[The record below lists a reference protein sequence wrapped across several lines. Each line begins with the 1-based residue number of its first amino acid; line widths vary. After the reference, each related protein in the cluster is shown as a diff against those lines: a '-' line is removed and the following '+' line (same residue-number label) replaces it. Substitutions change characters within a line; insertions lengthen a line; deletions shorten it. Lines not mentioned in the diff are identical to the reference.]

1 MKSFLVLAALALL
14 SVSAVAQT
22 APTVTINPASQT
34 VVSGSSATFVAA
46 ASGDPAPTVQWQVSP
61 NSSGAFTDISGAT
74 STTLTF
80 TTALA
85 DSGKRYQAVFTNA
98 SGTATTSAATLT
110 VTANLPNIT
119 TQPANLSRTSGQT
132 ATFSATATN
141 FTSVIWQNR
150 ASSTGTF
157 TNMPSSSVTT
167 SGSTT
172 SISFTAF
179 SSLNGSQYRAIFT
192 SADGSVT
199 SNTAT
204 LTVTSSTDPT
214 PDPDPT
220 PTPGVNTTGV
230 LIYELSFKHTE
241 GFNVDFWDE
250 GYIIVPAVGGEGS
263 ALFTA
268 TDNGRRTFR
277 SFSSSVSFF
286 NAKDKHHSYS
296 VMAMAGTSPS
306 IVCIHAYGRADD
318 KLKANGPNYSI
329 TVRAADTLKGMAQAS
344 RDESTL
350 ALTDQP
356 RDGTLGFL
364 EFAEVKA
371 TLDQSLTDLAN
382 EDASS
387 VESMF
392 DYLKKVLTRRGFVE
406 EADTTD
412 DGTTDDGTTDGTTTD
427 DTTSTTTTT
436 TN

>member
-1 MKSFLVLAALALL
+1 MKSFLVLAALALF
-14 SVSAVAQT
+14 SVSAIGQI
-22 APTVTINPASQT
+22 APSVTISPVSQT
-34 VVSGSSATFVAA
+34 VVSGSSATFVSG
-46 ASGDPAPTVQWQVSP
+46 ASGDPSPTVQWQVSP

-98 SGTATTSAATLT
+98 SGTATTSIATLT

-141 FTSVIWQNR
+141 FTSVVWRNR
-150 ASSTGTF
+150 ANSSATF
-157 TNMPSSSVTT
+157 VNVPASAVTT

-172 SISFTAF
+172 SLSFTAI
-179 SSLNGSQYRAIFT
+179 SSLNGSQYQVIFT
-192 SADGSVT
+192 NADGSVT

-204 LTVTSSTDPT
+204 LTVTSPVDPT

-230 LIYELSFKHTE
+230 LIYEVSFKHTE

-306 IVCIHAYGRADD
+306 IVCIHAYGKADD

-382 EDASS
+382 ENASS

-392 DYLKKVLTRRGFVE
+392 DYLKRLLTRRGFFE

-412 DGTTDDGTTDGTTTD
+412 DGTTDDGTSDDETTTD
-427 DTTSTTTTT
+427 DSTSTTT
-436 TN
+436 N

>member
-1 MKSFLVLAALALL
+1 MKSFLVLAALALF
-14 SVSAVAQT
+14 SVSAMSQT
-22 APTVTINPASQT
+22 APAVTTSPANQT

-61 NSSGAFTDISGAT
+61 NSSGAFTDITGAT

-80 TTALA
+80 TTALT

-98 SGTATTSAATLT
+98 SGSATTSIATLT
-110 VTANLPNIT
+110 VTANLPTIS
-119 TQPANLSRTSGQT
+119 TQPVNLSRVSGQT

-150 ASSTGTF
+150 ASSAGTF
-157 TNMPSSSVTT
+157 GNMPPSSVTT

-172 SISFTAF
+172 SISFIAL

-192 SADGSVT
+192 NADGSVT

-204 LTVTSSTDPT
+204 LTVTSPTDPTT

-230 LIYELSFKHTE
+230 LVYEVSFRHME

-277 SFSSSVSFF
+277 SFSGSVSFF

-296 VMAMAGTSPS
+296 VMAMAGTAPS
-306 IVCIHAYGRADD
+306 IVCIQAYGKADD
-318 KLKANGPNYSI
+318 KVKANGPTYSI
-329 TVRAADTLKGMAQAS
+329 TVRAAESLKGLAQAS

-350 ALTDQP
+350 PVSEQP

-364 EFAEVKA
+364 EFAEVKVNI
-371 TLDQSLTDLAN
+371 DQRLTDQAN
-382 EDASS
+382 ENASS

-392 DYLKKVLTRRGFVE
+392 DYLKKVLTRRGYVE
-406 EADTTD
+406 EADTTGD
-412 DGTTDDGTTDGTTTD
+412 DSTD
-427 DTTSTTTTT
+427 DTTTDTTTDTTDTT

>member
-14 SVSAVAQT
+14 SVSAMAQT
-22 APTVTINPASQT
+22 APSVTTSPANQT

-61 NSSGAFTDISGAT
+61 NSTGAFTDLTGAT

-80 TTALA
+80 TTAST
-85 DSGKRYQAVFTNA
+85 DNGKRYQAVFTNA
-98 SGTATTSAATLT
+98 SGTATSSIATLT
-110 VTANLPNIT
+110 VTANVPVVT
-119 TQPANLSRTSGQT
+119 AHPASTSRVVGQT
-132 ATFSATATN
+132 VTFSASASN
-141 FTSVIWQNR
+141 FTSVAWQSR
-150 ASSTGTF
+150 SSSSGTF
-157 TNMPSSSVTT
+157 ATIPGATT
-167 SGSTT
+167 FSGSTT
-172 SISFTAF
+172 SLSFTAF
-179 SSLNGSQYRAIFT
+179 SSLNGSQYLAIFT
-192 SADGSVT
+192 NADGSVT
-199 SNTAT
+199 TSTAT
-204 LTVTSSTDPT
+204 LTVTSPTDPT
-214 PDPDPT
+214 TPDPAPT
-220 PTPGVNTTGV
+220 PTPGVNTNGV
-230 LIYELSFKHTE
+230 LIYELSFKHLE

-277 SFSSSVSFF
+277 SFSNSVSFY

-306 IVCIHAYGRADD
+306 IVCIQAYGKADD
-318 KLKANGPNYSI
+318 KVKANGPTYSI
-329 TVRAADTLKGMAQAS
+329 TVRAAESLKGLAQAS

-364 EFAEVKA
+364 EFAEVKVN
-371 TLDQSLTDLAN
+371 LDQDLTDLAN

-387 VESMF
+387 VDSMF
-392 DYLKKVLTRRGFVE
+392 DYLKKLLTRRGFVE
-406 EADTTD
+406 EADTTGDGTTD
-412 DGTTDDGTTDGTTTD
+412 DGTTDDGTTTD
-427 DTTSTTTTT
+427 ETTTT